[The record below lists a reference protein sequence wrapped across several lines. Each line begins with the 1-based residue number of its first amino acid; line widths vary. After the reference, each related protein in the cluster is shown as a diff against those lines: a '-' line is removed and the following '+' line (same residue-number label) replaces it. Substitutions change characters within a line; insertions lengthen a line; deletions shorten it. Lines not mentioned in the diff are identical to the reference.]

1 MFLAAAPS
9 PKISIA
15 HKTISIPLAF
25 LFTRTCRTP
34 SEQREQTRKH
44 VSQQR
49 EDSIGITDRSYW
61 TKKIHRLCAEDSNV
75 DEALCLLDRLSL
87 RGYRPDSLNLSSI
100 LHALCDS
107 HRFYEAHHRLLLSIA
122 SNCVPDER
130 TCNVLVARLLDSRN
144 PYSTLHVVRR
154 LFDVK
159 PEFVPSLVIYNRLM
173 NQLCSF
179 SRPNEAHALFFDMK
193 SRGHCPNVFSY
204 TTLINGYCRIGEVGH
219 AQKVFAEMRDDGVLP
234 NSLTYSVL
242 IGGVLQRRDI
252 ERGRELMC
260 ELWEKMR
267 DEEDLSVRNAAFA
280 NLVDSLCKEG
290 FFHELFSVSE
300 HMPQGKSVSEEFVYN
315 QMIDSLCKAGRY
327 HGASRIV
334 YVMRKRGFLPS
345 LVSYNHIIHGLCKE
359 GGCMRAYQLLEEG
372 IGFGYL
378 PSEYTYKVLVEGLCK
393 ESELHKARKVLQ
405 YMLNKEGVVLPRMF
419 NIYLRALV
427 LLNNPT
433 ELLNLLV
440 FMLQKQCQP
449 DVITLNTAINGFCKM
464 GRIEEALKVLNDMI
478 IGKFCSPDAVT
489 FTTIICGLLDVGRTQ
504 EAFGVLHHIMP
515 KHGVRPGIVTY
526 NAVLRGLFKL
536 RQGNEAMEVF
546 NSMVSDGVVADS
558 TTYTIVIE
566 GLCESGQI
574 EEAQR
579 FWDDVIWPSK
589 IHDNFVYAA
598 LLKGLCRSGKLNEAC
613 HFLYELVDSG
623 VSPNIFNYNILIDN
637 ACKLGL
643 KREAYQIMGE
653 MRRNGVAPDA
663 VTWRILDKLHGNVR
677 RQLFVEGA
685 TLPSRDGLHNLG
697 REEKLRDLKHI

>member
-130 TCNVLVARLLDSRN
+130 TCNVLVA
-144 PYSTLHVVRR
+144 
-154 LFDVK
+154 
-159 PEFVPSLVIYNRLM
+159 
-173 NQLCSF
+173 
-179 SRPNEAHALFFDMK
+179 
-193 SRGHCPNVFSY
+193 
-204 TTLINGYCRIGEVGH
+204 RIGEVGH